1 MEGSFLP
8 PCPSVLKQ
16 KTNRTNH
23 IAGKLL
29 SSWTR
34 HPPISNPLN
43 YRWELSNRHWKVKW
57 FEGDIATT
65 SVELITADESNVVHD
80 DESSKVSLYLFFSR
94 IRLLNSFNVDI
105 L

>member
-16 KTNRTNH
+16 KANRTNH

-65 SVELITADESNVVHD
+65 SVELITADESNVVDD
-80 DESSKVSLYLFFSR
+80 DENGRVCCCCCCFF
-94 IRLLNSFNVDI
+94 VG
-105 L
+105 

>member
-1 MEGSFLP
+1 M
-8 PCPSVLKQ
+8 KQ
-16 KTNRTNH
+16 KTNRTNY

-65 SVELITADESNVVHD
+65 SVELITADESNVVDD
-80 DESSKVSLYLFFSR
+80 DENGKVSFYFFCRVS
-94 IRLLNSFNVDI
+94 LLNSFNIVI

>member
-16 KTNRTNH
+16 KANRTNH